1 MELSELRRRAGLT
14 QAKMAD
20 KFEIPKRTIENWESG
35 SRKCPRYVE
44 KLIREKLEGI
54 IMENA
59 KVILA
64 KAMEMDEYENVLPQ
78 VDVGDEVCLSEIWDG
93 NGDAP
98 DSSYSYQL
106 TDSDWINYC
115 FEIIEEKENPLATLV
130 KITDIELL

>member
-1 MELSELRRRAGLT
+1 MELSELRRRAGLS

-20 KFEIPKRTIENWESG
+20 KFDIPKRTIENWESG
-35 SRKCPRYVE
+35 SRKCPGYVE

-54 IMENA
+54 IMANA
-59 KVILA
+59 KEILS
-64 KAMEMDEYENVLPQ
+64 KAVEMDEYENALPQ
-78 VDVGDEVCLSEIWDG
+78 VDVGDEVYLSEIWDG

-98 DSSYSYQL
+98 ETSYSYQL